1 MNNTGILILIL
12 VIGCLV
18 ALMIFLLIIT
28 ITIKYKEKKKYEK
41 CVEELKVGNKYE
53 IKTVPACVVE
63 IIDIIFDYKN
73 EICVRYKQIE
83 PECKDDPFSFTE
95 PFKDFLEFFD
105 LIK

>member
-1 MNNTGILILIL
+1 MNNPGILIL

-18 ALMIFLLIIT
+18 APMIFLLIIG

-41 CVEELKVGNKYE
+41 CSEELKVGNKYKM
-53 IKTVPACVVE
+53 KTVPVFVVE
-63 IIDIIFDYKN
+63 ITDIIFDYKN
-73 EICVRYKQIE
+73 EICVKYRQVE
-83 PECKDDPFSFTE
+83 PECKEESFSFAE